1 MDELKE
7 NKSKI
12 NYRDIKS
19 SYIIERVFSF
29 LNKKRKLNI
38 IIFSKE
44 SQKICLIDIEDYKN
58 ISGKY
63 KIGEKNGR
71 GREYIINTNIL
82 IFEGEYINGRKNGK
96 GKEYYYNG
104 NLNLKENI

>member
-1 MDELKE
+1 MTEFKE
-7 NKSKI
+7 IKYKI

-29 LNKKRKLNI
+29 LNKKHKLNI

-44 SQKICLIDIEDYKN
+44 SQKMCLIDIEDYKN

-63 KIGEKNGR
+63 KIGEKNGK
-71 GREYIINTNIL
+71 GQEYIINTN
-82 IFEGEYINGRKNGK
+82 N
-96 GKEYYYNG
+96 
-104 NLNLKENI
+104 

>member
-19 SYIIERVFSF
+19 SYIIERLFSF
-29 LNKKRKLNI
+29 LNKKHKLNI

-44 SQKICLIDIEDYKN
+44 SQKMCLIDIEDYK
-58 ISGKY
+58 KDKW
-63 KIGEKNGR
+63 KI
-71 GREYIINTNIL
+71 
-82 IFEGEYINGRKNGK
+82 
-96 GKEYYYNG
+96 
-104 NLNLKENI
+104 